1 MGGDWKSFEVHVGG
15 KLDCLKEIF
24 ARNMDTEGAGEVSD
38 GNEGKFLVTGRK
50 LTAVIKWQSI

>member
-1 MGGDWKSFEVHVGG
+1 MGGGWEIFEVHVGE

-38 GNEGKFLVTGRK
+38 GNEGSSWWLEEN
-50 LTAVIKWQSI
+50 